1 MSKKHQ
7 NIEIYTDGSCHTK
20 LKIGAWA
27 AMLLFSEK
35 KIELSGK
42 AVETTN
48 NRMELTA
55 VIESIKYLIKNNQSF
70 NKIKIYTDSQYAEKL
85 SFRKEKLKKKN
96 FITKKGTPIQ
106 NVDLVKILIQ
116 YIENY
121 ELEFIKVKAH
131 QKKTNI
137 INYNIVVDKLCR
149 KIVRQT
155 VKELP

>member
-1 MSKKHQ
+1 MKTIIK
-7 NIEIYTDGSCHTK
+7 IYTDGSCHTK

-27 AMLLFSEK
+27 SVILFLDK

-42 AVETTN
+42 ALETTN

-55 VIESIKYLIKNNQSF
+55 VIETINYLIKNKLNFS
-70 NKIKIYTDSQYAEKL
+70 KLKIYTDSQYVEQL
-85 SFRKEKLKKKN
+85 SFRKKKLKRNN

-106 NVDLVKILIQ
+106 NVDLVKKMINF
-116 YIENY
+116 IETI

-131 QKKTNI
+131 QKKTDI
-137 INYNIVVDKLCR
+137 INYNIVVDKLSR